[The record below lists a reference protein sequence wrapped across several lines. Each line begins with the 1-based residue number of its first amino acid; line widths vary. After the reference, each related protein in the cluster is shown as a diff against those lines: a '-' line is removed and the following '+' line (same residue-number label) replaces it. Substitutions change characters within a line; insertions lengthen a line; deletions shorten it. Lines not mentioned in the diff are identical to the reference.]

1 MRELR
6 LPAQPILA
14 EDLGRDGELAAALE
28 QARADDDFGPQDGLV
43 VVDVRG
49 AVGAV
54 VAVYRFAR
62 VTVVGVGFCG
72 TFCDFEIA
80 FVGHLVEG
88 ALAAAEELAGV
99 AVAKDVGITVDF
111 GGPFRLAAVAFSLV
125 GRHGC

>member
-54 VAVYRFAR
+54 VAVYRFACCFG
-62 VTVVGVGFCG
+62 VTRRQR
-72 TFCDFEIA
+72 
-80 FVGHLVEG
+80 
-88 ALAAAEELAGV
+88 
-99 AVAKDVGITVDF
+99 
-111 GGPFRLAAVAFSLV
+111 GGNIFDD
-125 GRHGC
+125 GD